1 MTYERHLT
9 TSCVHLILQVA
20 LKKKKSR
27 FSWLK
32 VKHVVYVQAFHFKL
46 QNISFNFDE
55 CELTASNYFFELQ
68 ITLNIRLWAYVMGW
82 LPWASS
88 CKTKCSSVYLSAL
101 LASFHFSKCIL
112 KRLAHLS
119 ESSAMYLY
127 WVCAYRTT

>member
-20 LKKKKSR
+20 LKKKKKSR

-68 ITLNIRLWAYVMGW
+68 IKHKVMG
-82 LPWASS
+82 LCHGVA
-88 CKTKCSSVYLSAL
+88 
-101 LASFHFSKCIL
+101 
-112 KRLAHLS
+112 
-119 ESSAMYLY
+119 AMGIFM
-127 WVCAYRTT
+127 